1 MEILQQINKI
11 TLEKSENL
19 EKKLHVFQNLAKSS
33 AFFFFF
39 FFLNIKIYS
48 HKVVIFLNV
57 PGIPAKKPLQNSK

>member
-19 EKKLHVFQNLAKSS
+19 EKKLHVCQNLAKSS

-39 FFLNIKIYS
+39 FFFTYTIYTFS
-48 HKVVIFLNV
+48 N
-57 PGIPAKKPLQNSK
+57 KKFTVTR